1 MSEEAIQDTG
11 SQEVAGGAEAA
22 PVGFLDSLPEDLRG
36 EPSLRTFT
44 DPASLAKSYV
54 NAQRMIG
61 ADKIPKPGKSWTD
74 DQYNEFYNSVGRPDS
89 ADAYEMNLGDGMN
102 EEAISSLKQAM
113 WEAGLQPRQ
122 VDRLAKFIADSG
134 EASKKD
140 LESRAE
146 SAVYESEQVLRQEFG
161 QAYEQRI
168 GMAQNAARTLL
179 GEEGMSMFED
189 VQLSDGRKLGDHP
202 EVIKMFSALAE
213 QIGEDNLVGEP
224 TELIM
229 TPEEA
234 QRQLKEVMR
243 QDGPYLD
250 AQHPEHDAY
259 VAEAQ
264 RLFSLM
270 A

>member
-74 DQYNEFYNSVGRPDS
+74 DQYNEFYNSVGRPDN

-102 EEAISSLKQAM
+102 EEAISGLKQAM

-122 VDRLAKFIADSG
+122 VDRIAKFINETGETSKAD
-134 EASKKD
+134 AQ
-140 LESRAE
+140 SRAD

-179 GEEGMSMFED
+179 GEEGMNMFED
-189 VQLSDGRKLGDHP
+189 VQLSDGRMLGDHP
-202 EVIKMFSALAE
+202 EVIKMFSALAD

-234 QRQLKEVMR
+234 KSRVTEMTR
-243 QDGPYLD
+243 RDGPYFD
-250 AQHPEHDAY
+250 KMHPEHSAY
-259 VAEAQ
+259 VEEVL
-264 RLFSLM
+264 RLREYL
-270 A
+270 

>member
-11 SQEVAGGAEAA
+11 SQEVAAGAEAA
-22 PVGFLDSLPEDLRG
+22 PVGFLDSLPEELRG

-44 DPASLAKSYV
+44 DPTSLAKSYV
-54 NAQRMIG
+54 NAQRLIG
-61 ADKIPKPGKSWTD
+61 ADKVAKPGKSWTD
-74 DQYNEFYNSVGRPDS
+74 DQYNEFYNSIGRPDS
-89 ADAYEMNLGDGMN
+89 ADAYEINMGEGAN
-102 EEAISSLKQAM
+102 EDSVNAFRQAM

-122 VDRLAKFIADSG
+122 AERLAQFIS
-134 EASKKD
+134 EAQTSTQSD
-140 LESRAE
+140 AESRREAATQE
-146 SAVYESEQVLRQEFG
+146 GEQSLRQEFG
-161 QAYEQRI
+161 QAYEQRL
-168 GMAQNAARTLL
+168 GMAQNAAKTLL
-179 GEEGMSMFED
+179 GEKGMEMFDSVE
-189 VQLSDGRKLGDHP
+189 LSDGRMLGDHP
-202 EVIKMFSALAE
+202 EVIKMFSALAD

-250 AQHPEHDAY
+250 ARHPEHDAY

-270 A
+270 S

>member
-11 SQEVAGGAEAA
+11 SQEVAGGSQAA
-22 PVGFLDSLPEDLRG
+22 PIGFLDSLPEDLRG

-102 EEAISSLKQAM
+102 EDAISSLKQAM

-122 VDRLAKFIADSG
+122 VDRIAKFINETG
-134 EASKKD
+134 EASKAD
-140 LESRAE
+140 AQSRSE

-168 GMAQNAARTLL
+168 GMAQSAARTLL

-189 VQLSDGRKLGDHP
+189 VQLSDGRMLGDHP
-202 EVIKMFSALAE
+202 EVIKMFSALAD

-234 QRQLKEVMR
+234 KSRVTEMTR
-243 QDGPYLD
+243 RDGPYFD
-250 AQHPEHDAY
+250 KMHPEHSAY
-259 VAEAQ
+259 VEEVL
-264 RLFSLM
+264 RLREYL
-270 A
+270 

>member
-1 MSEEAIQDTG
+1 MSKD
-11 SQEVAGGAEAA
+11 
-22 PVGFLDSLPEDLRG
+22 
-36 EPSLRTFT
+36 
-44 DPASLAKSYV
+44 
-54 NAQRMIG
+54 
-61 ADKIPKPGKSWTD
+61 
-74 DQYNEFYNSVGRPDS
+74 
-89 ADAYEMNLGDGMN
+89 
-102 EEAISSLKQAM
+102 AISGLKQAM

-122 VDRLAKFIADSG
+122 VDRIAKFINDTGETSKAD
-134 EASKKD
+134 AQ
-140 LESRAE
+140 SRSE

-168 GMAQNAARTLL
+168 GMAQSAARTLL
-179 GEEGMSMFED
+179 GEKGMDMFED
-189 VQLSDGRKLGDHP
+189 VQLSDGRMLGDHP

-264 RLFSLM
+264 RLFALM
-270 A
+270 S

>member
-11 SQEVAGGAEAA
+11 SQEVAGGADAA

-74 DQYNEFYNSVGRPDS
+74 DQYNEFYNSIGRPDS
-89 ADAYEMNLGDGMN
+89 ADAYELNLGEGMN
-102 EEAISSLKQAM
+102 DDAISGLKQAM

-122 VDRLAKFIADSG
+122 VDRIAKFITESG
-134 EASKKD
+134 EVSRTEAQ
-140 LESRAE
+140 SRAE
-146 SAVYESEQVLRQEFG
+146 SAMHESQQVLRQEFG
-161 QAYEQRI
+161 QAYEQRV
-168 GMAQNAARTLL
+168 GMAQSAARTLL
-179 GEEGMSMFED
+179 GEAGMSIFGD
-189 VQLSDGRKLGDHP
+189 VELSDGRMLGDHP

-224 TELIM
+224 TELVM
-229 TPEEA
+229 TPNEA
-234 QRQLKEVMR
+234 QSRITEMTR
-243 QDGPYLD
+243 RDGPYFD
-250 AQHPEHDAY
+250 KMHPEHSAY
-259 VAEAQ
+259 VEEVL
-264 RLFSLM
+264 RLREYL
-270 A
+270 

>member
-74 DQYNEFYNSVGRPDS
+74 DQYNEFYNSIGRPDS
-89 ADAYEMNLGDGMN
+89 ADAYELNLGEGMN
-102 EEAISSLKQAM
+102 DDAISGLKQAM

-122 VDRLAKFIADSG
+122 VDRIAKFITESG
-134 EASKKD
+134 EVSKT
-140 LESRAE
+140 EAQSRAE

-168 GMAQNAARTLL
+168 GMAQSAARTLL
-179 GEEGMSMFED
+179 GEKGVDMFGE
-189 VQLSDGRKLGDHP
+189 VELSDGRMLGDHP
-202 EVIKMFSALAE
+202 EVIKMFSALAD

-264 RLFSLM
+264 RLFALM
-270 A
+270 S

>member
-11 SQEVAGGAEAA
+11 SQEVAGGAEAL
-22 PVGFLDSLPEDLRG
+22 PMGFLDSLPEDLRN
-36 EPSLRTFT
+36 EPSLRTFS

-61 ADKIPKPGKSWTD
+61 ADKVAKPGKSWTD
-74 DQYNEFYNSVGRPDS
+74 DQYSEFYNSVGRPENADGYQIDLGEGVDKEGVS
-89 ADAYEMNLGDGMN
+89 AFR
-102 EEAISSLKQAM
+102 QAM

-122 VDRLAKFIADSG
+122 AERLVKFIG
-134 EASKKD
+134 ESNNQDKAGA
-140 LESRAE
+140 ESRAE
-146 SAVYESEQVLRQEFG
+146 AALYESEQSLRAEFG
-161 QAYEQRI
+161 QAYDQRM
-168 GMAQNAARTLL
+168 GMAQGAARTLL
-179 GEEGMSMFED
+179 GEEGMSMFES
-189 VQLSDGRKLGDHP
+189 VELSDGRRLGDHP
-202 EVIKMFSALAE
+202 EVIKMFSRLAE

-224 TELIM
+224 TELVM
-229 TPEEA
+229 TPDEA

-264 RLFSLM
+264 RLFALM
-270 A
+270 E

>member
-11 SQEVAGGAEAA
+11 SQEVAGGAISA
-22 PVGFLDSLPEDLRG
+22 PVGFLDSLPEDLRS

-61 ADKIPKPGKSWTD
+61 SDKVAKPGKSWTD

-89 ADAYEMNLGDGMN
+89 ADAYDMNLGDGMN
-102 EEAISSLKQAM
+102 DESVKALRQAM

-122 VDRLAKFIADSG
+122 VDRLAKFITDSG
-134 EASKKD
+134 ESNQS
-140 LESRAE
+140 ETQSRTEA
-146 SAVYESEQVLRQEFG
+146 AVYESEQTLRAEFG
-161 QAYEQRI
+161 KAYEQRI
-168 GMAQNAARTLL
+168 GMAQGAARTML
-179 GEEGMSMFED
+179 GEDGMQMFES
-189 VQLSDGRKLGDHP
+189 VELSDGRKLGDHP
-202 EVIKMFSALAE
+202 EVIKMFSRLAE

-224 TELIM
+224 TELVM
-229 TPEEA
+229 TPDEA

-250 AQHPEHDAY
+250 AKHPEHDAY

-264 RLFSLM
+264 RLFAFMS
-270 A
+270 